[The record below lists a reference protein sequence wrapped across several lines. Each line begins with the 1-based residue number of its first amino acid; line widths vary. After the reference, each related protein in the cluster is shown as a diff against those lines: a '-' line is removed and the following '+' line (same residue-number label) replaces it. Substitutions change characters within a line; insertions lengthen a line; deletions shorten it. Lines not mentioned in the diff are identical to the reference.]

1 MIGLIRSKFG
11 VEICLPIP
19 ECVTEPDLI

>member
-11 VEICLPIP
+11 AEIYLRIL
-19 ECVTEPDLI
+19 EYVTEPDLI